1 MSTALYLATASADL
15 HERFQLA
22 AGGRDLTLFQGA
34 LPSHPAEL
42 VARSAIT
49 SLPDVVAIDAHQRSQ
64 EALNLAGL
72 IERHY
77 PQVSVV
83 LVSDI
88 GSDLSLDAMRVGI
101 RDILHPAAELSEVQA
116 VVERAAQAAQVR
128 RALAASE
135 GPGGGS
141 GPARS
146 RVISVVSPK
155 GGVGKTTVSTNLA
168 VGLARTAPGATVL
181 VDLDI
186 QFGDVASALNLEPE
200 YFLPDTLTGSAARDT
215 MVLKTFLTLHKTG
228 LYVICGP
235 ETPAAADSVSAEQ
248 VSRLLQMLASEF
260 EYVVVDTAP
269 GLSEHTLAAMDQ
281 STDLVLLTSMD
292 VPGVRGL
299 RKELDTLTE
308 LNLLNDSGHIVLNFA
323 DTRGGLTVA
332 DIEATI
338 GTKVHLT
345 IPRSKAA
352 PLSVNQGVPLLQS
365 EVKDP
370 MTRQLQ
376 QLVGRFAPTPAVRT
390 RSLPTIRTRSLI
402 AKERGVEPA
411 PRRAKSR
418 WRLPRRVVA

>member
-1 MSTALYLATASADL
+1 MSAALYLATASADL
-15 HERFQLA
+15 HARFQLA
-22 AGGRDLTLFQGA
+22 TGGRDLTLFQGA
-34 LPSHPAEL
+34 LPSDPAEL

-88 GSDLSLDAMRVGI
+88 GSELSLDAMRVGI

-116 VVERAAQAAQVR
+116 VVERAAQAAQLR

-135 GPGGGS
+135 APGGAS

-200 YFLPDTLTGSAARDT
+200 YFLPDTVTDSAARDT
-215 MVLKTFLTLHKTG
+215 MVLKTFLTQHKTG

-235 ETPAAADSVSAEQ
+235 ETPAAADSVTAEQ

-269 GLSEHTLAAMDQ
+269 GLSEHTLAAMDE

-365 EVKDP
+365 DVKDP

-390 RSLPTIRTRSLI
+390 RSLPTIRARSLI
-402 AKERGVEPA
+402 AKERGTEPA

-418 WRLPRRVVA
+418 WRLPRRAVA